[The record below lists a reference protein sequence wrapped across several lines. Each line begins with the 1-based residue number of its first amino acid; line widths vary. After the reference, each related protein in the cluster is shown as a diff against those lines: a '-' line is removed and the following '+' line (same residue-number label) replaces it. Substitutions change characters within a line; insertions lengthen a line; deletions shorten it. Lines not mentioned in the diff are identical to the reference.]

1 MSFNNSQK
9 KAICHFQ
16 GPALVLAGP
25 GSGKTTVITHRTK
38 YLIEHYNIEP
48 EHILVITFTRAAAL
62 EMKERFTNLMS
73 GTKTAVTF
81 GTFHSI
87 FFRILKYA
95 YHYRAENIAREEQ
108 RQSFM
113 REILQSLHLELED
126 ENEFIND
133 ILSEISVIKNDRI
146 ALEHYYPKNCSEE
159 NFKMI
164 YEQYEQR
171 MQKENLIDFDDMLL
185 MTYELFDA
193 RPDILKLWQE
203 KYQFILVDEFQ
214 DINKVQ
220 YDIVK
225 MLAFPRNNLFIVGD
239 DDQSIYRF
247 RGARPEIMLG
257 FEKDYPDAKQLL
269 LDVNYRS
276 SKSIVSAAGRLIL
289 HNKTRFQKQIRAS
302 HPTGASIYIRNCESV
317 QEETI
322 AILEQIHAYHDQ
334 GIPYSEIAVLVRT
347 NTGARAIVEKLIEA
361 NLPFQMRDQI
371 PNLFDHWI
379 ARDVLTYM
387 EIAAGDHSR
396 AAFLKIINRPKRYI
410 HREALSELKITM
422 NLLRGYYAD
431 KDWMIDRVDR
441 LEYEL
446 KMLRMMS
453 PYAAI
458 NFIRKGI
465 DYESFVKEYA
475 QYRRMKPD
483 ELMEVLDALQESA
496 KDYKTLLEW
505 KQHILDYTE
514 ELKQRVSYQ
523 QEKQDSIQISTMHS
537 AKGLEYQAVFI
548 PDVNESIVP
557 HAKAVLDADLEEE
570 RRLFYV
576 AMTRAKNH
584 LHIYSLKE
592 RYNKP
597 LQPSRY
603 LEELIET
610 PKEPSNAFL
619 SKHLKQN
626 DSNMPLKKVG
636 RNRKK

>member
-9 KAICHFQ
+9 KAIHHFK

-38 YLIEHYNIEP
+38 YLIEQFHVQP
-48 EHILVITFTRAAAL
+48 EHILVITFTRAAAI
-62 EMKERFTNLMS
+62 EMKERFFNLMN

-81 GTFHSI
+81 GTFHSV
-87 FFRILKYA
+87 FFKILKYA

-108 RQSFM
+108 RQLFL
-113 REILQSLHLELED
+113 REILQLLHLEIED
-126 ENEFIND
+126 ENEFISD

-159 NFKMI
+159 NFKAI
-164 YEQYEQR
+164 YEHYEER
-171 MQKENLIDFDDMLL
+171 MQRENLIDFDDMLL
-185 MTYELFDA
+185 MTYELLAA

-203 KYQFILVDEFQ
+203 KYQFILIDEFQ

-225 MLAFPRNNLFIVGD
+225 MLAAPRNNLFIVGD

-257 FEKDYPDAKQLL
+257 FENDYPNADQIL

-276 SKSIVSAAGRLIL
+276 SKAIVSAASRLIV
-289 HNKTRFQKQIRAS
+289 HNRTRFQKQIRAS
-302 HPTGASIYIRNCESV
+302 HPMGASIYIRNCQSV
-317 QEETI
+317 QEETT
-322 AILEQIHAYHDQ
+322 AILEQMHVYCDQ
-334 GIPYSEIAVLVRT
+334 GIPYSDMAVLVRT
-347 NTGARAIVEKLIEA
+347 NTGARAIVEKMIEA
-361 NLPFQMRDQI
+361 NVPFQMRDQI

-379 ARDVLTYM
+379 AKDILTYM

-410 HREALSELKITM
+410 HREALSEQEITM
-422 NLLRGYYAD
+422 NLLRSYYME
-431 KDWMIDRVDR
+431 KDWMIDRIDR
-441 LEYEL
+441 MEYEF
-446 KMLRMMS
+446 KMLRMMA

-458 NFIRKGI
+458 HFIRKGI
-465 DYESFVKEYA
+465 GYDTFVTEYA

-496 KDYKTLLEW
+496 KEYRTLGQW
-505 KQHILDYTE
+505 KEHICEYTE
-514 ELKQRVSYQ
+514 QLKQKASYQ
-523 QEKQDSIQISTMHS
+523 KEQKEGVQISTMHS
-537 AKGLEYQAVFI
+537 SKGLEYQAVFL

-557 HAKAVLDADLEEE
+557 HTKAVLDADLEEE

-576 AMTRAKNH
+576 AMTRAKTY
-584 LHIYSLKE
+584 LHMYSLKE

-597 LQPSRY
+597 LEPSRY
-603 LEELIET
+603 LEELVEMI
-610 PKEPSNAFL
+610 PK
-619 SKHLKQN
+619 K
-626 DSNMPLKKVG
+626 
-636 RNRKK
+636 

>member
-9 KAICHFQ
+9 KAIYHFQ

-38 YLIEHYNIEP
+38 YLIEHYHVEP
-48 EHILVITFTRAAAL
+48 GHILVITFTRASAL
-62 EMKERFTNLMS
+62 EMKERFMKLMD
-73 GTKTAVTF
+73 GRKTAVTF

-87 FFRILKYA
+87 FFHILKYA

-108 RQSFM
+108 RQLFV
-113 REILQSLHLELED
+113 REILQSLHLEMED

-133 ILSEISVIKNDRI
+133 ILSEIGVVKNDRI

-159 NFKMI
+159 NFKII

-171 MQKENLIDFDDMLL
+171 MKMANLIDFDDMLL
-185 MTYELFDA
+185 MTYELLAA
-193 RPDILKLWQE
+193 RPDILGLWQE
-203 KYQFILVDEFQ
+203 KYQFILIDEFQ

-225 MLAFPRNNLFIVGD
+225 MLAAPQNNLFIVGD

-257 FEKDYPDAKQLL
+257 FEKDYPTAKQIL
-269 LDVNYRS
+269 LDINYRS
-276 SKSIVSAAGRLIL
+276 TKSIVSAAGRLIL

-302 HPTGASIYIRNCESV
+302 HPVGVSIYIRHCQSI
-317 QEETI
+317 QEETT
-322 AILEQIHAYHDQ
+322 AILEQIHAYCDQ
-334 GIPYSEIAVLVRT
+334 GIPYSEMAVLVRT
-347 NTGARAIVEKLIEA
+347 NTGARAIVEKMIEA

-371 PNLFDHWI
+371 PNLFEHWI
-379 ARDVLTYM
+379 TRDVLTYM
-387 EIAAGDHSR
+387 EIAAGDNSR

-410 HREALSELKITM
+410 HREALSEPEITM
-422 NLLRGYYAD
+422 DLLRGYYRD

-441 LEYEL
+441 LEYEC
-446 KMLRMMS
+446 KMLRMMA

-465 DYESFVKEYA
+465 DYESFIREYA
-475 QYRRMKPD
+475 KYRKMKPD

-496 KDYKTLLEW
+496 KEYKTLKEW
-505 KQHILDYTE
+505 KQHILNYTE
-514 ELKQRVSYQ
+514 ELKQKASNQ
-523 QEKQDSIQISTMHS
+523 QEKRDAVQISTMHS
-537 AKGLEYQAVFI
+537 AKGLEYQAVFL

-557 HAKAVLDADLEEE
+557 HTKAVLDADLEEE

-576 AMTRAKNH
+576 AMTRAKEY

-592 RYNKP
+592 RYNKL

-603 LEELIET
+603 LEELLET
-610 PKEPSNAFL
+610 PGKKEKN
-619 SKHLKQN
+619 
-626 DSNMPLKKVG
+626 
-636 RNRKK
+636 NRHKRFG